1 MKKIMFCG
9 GGTLGPVTPLLA
21 VIEAWRKKDTS
32 TEFVFVGTPHGP
44 ERELMAKEQIEF
56 HCLPEA
62 KLVRYPSLEWFFL
75 PFRLLAAL
83 YAAWFLLKKEKPA
96 LIVSAGGYTSV
107 PLIIIGW
114 FLRIPSLIHQQDVQ
128 ALLSNKLSAPFAVV
142 VTVAWERLLKDFSK
156 AKLVGNPVR
165 QAFLSANKDEA
176 KKHFGLVESKPTV
189 LVLGGGTGSLWLN
202 ENIGAI
208 TDDLLV
214 SANLIHLTGKGKM
227 VEKKTVDGYKAF
239 ELLTDEMPL
248 AFAAA
253 DLVVCRAGM
262 ATITEL
268 AATKKAAIVIPLP
281 NSPQEDNARE
291 IASATV
297 VLNQVKTSAT
307 DLQKEIIRLLSDTET
322 RIIMGEKINLLL
334 PTNVADKIVELAR
347 GIIDKT
353 CFVKTD
359 CC

>member
-1 MKKIMFCG
+1 MSKIMFCG

-21 VIEAWRKKDTS
+21 VIEAWQKKDAS

-62 KLVRYPSLEWFFL
+62 KLVRYPSLEWLFL

-83 YAAWFLLKKEKPA
+83 YAAWFILKKEKPA
-96 LIVSAGGYTSV
+96 IIISAGGYTSV

-114 FLRIPSLIHQQDVQ
+114 FLRIPSLIHQQDVR
-128 ALLSNKLSAPFAVV
+128 ALLSNKLSAPFASVI
-142 VTVAWERLLKDFSK
+142 TVAWKKSLKDFSK

-165 QAFLSANKDEA
+165 EAFLHASKDEA

-227 VEKKTVDGYKAF
+227 VDNKTTEGYKAF

-268 AATKKAAIVIPLP
+268 AATKKAAIVIPMP
-281 NSPQEDNARE
+281 NSPQEDNAAVINE
-291 IASATV
+291 ATV
-297 VLNQVKTSAT
+297 VLKQIETSAT
-307 DLQKEIIRLLSDTET
+307 DLQKEISRLLSDTEART
-322 RIIMGEKINLLL
+322 IMGEKINFLLS
-334 PTNVADKIVELAR
+334 TNVANEIVELASD
-347 GIIDKT
+347 IINKK
-353 CFVKTD
+353 CFEKAD